1 MFINFH
7 DLMGIIGVSIIIT
20 AYFLLQIGKLYTE
33 NILFSILNIIGSTLI
48 LYSLY
53 FNWNLASVVIEC
65 FWILISLIGVYKYF
79 NKKNKG

>member
-1 MFINFH
+1 MFINFY